1 MLTDPIAALA
11 TPPGRSAIAVIRLSG
26 TGTLVIAER
35 VVRQPIESLPDRTA
49 TLLPFYSLAG
59 TEIDRGLVIVF
70 RAPNSYTGHD
80 LVEFSCHGGLLAS
93 AELLAALFSAGA
105 RLAAPGEFTRR
116 AVLNGKLDLLQAEAV
131 GDLIDA
137 TAPAQGR
144 AALRQLDGQLSR
156 RILALR
162 EELLELLAVLA
173 YDIDFPEEDDGPVP
187 RERMLAAL
195 AGAEGSVA
203 RLLAGAPA
211 GERLHDGALVVLA
224 GRPNAGKSSL
234 FNALLG
240 SDRALVTEIPGTTRD
255 TIEAATDME
264 GWPVR
269 LADTAG
275 LREAEETIERLGIE
289 VSRRYLAAADLV
301 LLCVEADR
309 PVVPEERE
317 LLGSHR
323 GLLVRTK
330 ADLVGNGERKGN
342 GENRG
347 NGENKGNGENR
358 GNGEDKGNGEN
369 RESGEGVRVSVVTG
383 EGLDQVRHAIA
394 AELFGSGG
402 QYADP
407 EPLLSRERHRVAL
420 ERAASSL
427 SAARP
432 ELESGGDP
440 VLSAH
445 HVRDAV
451 AALDEMIGLV
461 HPDEVLGRVFER
473 FCVGK

>member
-26 TGTLVIAER
+26 TGSLDIAER
-35 VVRQPIESLPDRTA
+35 VIRQPIESLADRTA
-49 TLLPFYSLAG
+49 TLLPFFSLAG
-59 TEIDRGLVIVF
+59 PEIDRGLVTVF

-80 LVEFSCHGGLLAS
+80 LVEFSCHGGLLAP
-93 AELLAALFSAGA
+93 AQVLATLFAAGA

-162 EELLELLAVLA
+162 EELLELLALLA
-173 YDIDFPEEDDGPVP
+173 YDIDFPDEDDGPVP
-187 RERMLAAL
+187 RERLLAAL
-195 AGAEGSVA
+195 ASAEGAVA

-255 TIEAATDME
+255 TIEAATDMG

-275 LREAEETIERLGIE
+275 LRETEETIERMGIA
-289 VSRRYLAAADLV
+289 VSRRYLGAADLV

-317 LLGSHR
+317 LLGKNR
-323 GLLVRTK
+323 GLLLRTK
-330 ADLVGNGERKGN
+330 ADLVGNGE
-342 GENRG
+342 
-347 NGENKGNGENR
+347 
-358 GNGEDKGNGEN
+358 N
-369 RESGEGVRVSVVTG
+369 RECGEGVRVSVVTG

-394 AELFGSGG
+394 AELFGAGDR
-402 QYADP
+402 YADP
-407 EPLLSRERHRVAL
+407 EPLLSRERHRVSLA
-420 ERAASSL
+420 RAALSL
-427 SAARP
+427 SAAGP

>member
-26 TGTLVIAER
+26 TGTLEIAER
-35 VVRQPIESLPDRTA
+35 VIRQPIESLPDRTA
-49 TLLPFYSLAG
+49 TLLPFFSLTG
-59 TEIDRGLVIVF
+59 PEIDRGLLTVF

-80 LVEFSCHGGLLAS
+80 LVEFSCHGGLLAP
-93 AELLAALFSAGA
+93 AQLLATLFAAGA

-187 RERMLAAL
+187 RERILEAL
-195 AGAEGSVA
+195 ASAEGSVA
-203 RLLAGAPA
+203 RLLAGAAA

-275 LREAEETIERLGIE
+275 LRETEETIERLGIE
-289 VSRRYLAAADLV
+289 VSRRYLNAADLV
-301 LLCVEADR
+301 LLCVEANR
-309 PVVPEERE
+309 PVVEEERR

-330 ADLVGNGERKGN
+330 ADLAENG
-342 GENRG
+342 
-347 NGENKGNGENR
+347 
-358 GNGEDKGNGEN
+358 
-369 RESGEGVRVSVVTG
+369 
-383 EGLDQVRHAIA
+383 
-394 AELFGSGG
+394 
-402 QYADP
+402 
-407 EPLLSRERHRVAL
+407 
-420 ERAASSL
+420 
-427 SAARP
+427 
-432 ELESGGDP
+432 
-440 VLSAH
+440 
-445 HVRDAV
+445 
-451 AALDEMIGLV
+451 
-461 HPDEVLGRVFER
+461 
-473 FCVGK
+473 

>member
-26 TGTLVIAER
+26 TGTLEIAER
-35 VVRQPIESLPDRTA
+35 VIRQPIENLADRTA
-49 TLLPFYSLAG
+49 TLLPFFSLG
-59 TEIDRGLVIVF
+59 GPEIDRGLVTVF
-70 RAPNSYTGHD
+70 RAPHSYTGHD
-80 LVEFSCHGGLLAS
+80 LVEFSCHGGMLAPSQLLSTLGA
-93 AELLAALFSAGA
+93 AGA

-162 EELLELLAVLA
+162 EELLELLAILA

-195 AGAEGSVA
+195 TSAEGSVS

-255 TIEAATDME
+255 TIEAATDMD

-275 LREAEETIERLGIE
+275 LRETEETIERLGIE
-289 VSRRYLAAADLV
+289 VSRRYLSAADLV

-309 PVVPEERE
+309 PVVPEERA
-317 LLGSHR
+317 LLESHR
-323 GLLVRTK
+323 GILVRTK
-330 ADLVGNGERKGN
+330 ADLVGNGKKSEK
-342 GENRG
+342 
-347 NGENKGNGENR
+347 
-358 GNGEDKGNGEN
+358 
-369 RESGEGVRVSVVTG
+369 GEGVPVSVVSG
-383 EGLDQVRHAIA
+383 EGLDRLRHAIA
-394 AELFGSGG
+394 AELFGSGE

-407 EPLLSRERHRVAL
+407 EPLLSRERHRVSL
-420 ERAASSL
+420 ERAAASL
-427 SAARP
+427 MAARP
-432 ELESGGDP
+432 ELEAGGDP

-451 AALDEMIGLV
+451 AVLDEMIGLV

>member
-11 TPPGRSAIAVIRLSG
+11 TPPGRSAIAVVRLSG
-26 TGTLVIAER
+26 TGTLEIAER
-35 VVRQPIESLPDRTA
+35 MIRQPIESLPDRRA
-49 TLLPFYSLAG
+49 TRQRFFARTG
-59 TEIDRGLVIVF
+59 TEIDRGLVTVF
-70 RAPNSYTGHD
+70 RAPHSYTGHD
-80 LVEFSCHGGLLAS
+80 LVEFSCHGGLLAP
-93 AELLAALFSAGA
+93 AELLAALFAAGA

-137 TAPAQGR
+137 TARAQGR

-187 RERMLAAL
+187 RERMLAGL
-195 AGAEGSVA
+195 AGAEESVA

-240 SDRALVTEIPGTTRD
+240 SERALVTEIPGTTRD
-255 TIEAATDME
+255 TIEAATEME

-275 LREAEETIERLGIE
+275 LRPTEETIERLGIE

-309 PVVPEERE
+309 PVLPEEQE
-317 LLGSHR
+317 LLGTHR

-330 ADLVGNGERKGN
+330 ADLGN
-342 GENRG
+342 
-347 NGENKGNGENR
+347 
-358 GNGEDKGNGEN
+358 
-369 RESGEGVRVSVVTG
+369 GEGVRVSAVTG
-383 EGLDQVRHAIA
+383 EGLDQVRQAVA
-394 AELFGSGG
+394 AELFGNGE
-402 QYADP
+402 QYADA

-420 ERAASSL
+420 EQAGLALR
-427 SAARP
+427 AARP
-432 ELESGGDP
+432 ELESSGDP

-445 HVRDAV
+445 HVRNAV
-451 AALDEMIGLV
+451 TALDEMIGLV

>member
-1 MLTDPIAALA
+1 MLSDPIAAFA

-26 TGTLVIAER
+26 VGALEIAEQVIR
-35 VVRQPIESLPDRTA
+35 KSISSLPDRTA
-49 TLLPFYSLAG
+49 TLLPFYSAAG
-59 TEIDRGLVIVF
+59 AEIDRGLVTVF
-70 RAPNSYTGHD
+70 RAPHSYTSHD
-80 LVEFSCHGGLLAS
+80 LVGFSCHGGLLAS
-93 AELLAALFSAGA
+93 AQLLAALHAGGA
-105 RLAAPGEFTRR
+105 RPAAPGEFTRR

-156 RILALR
+156 RIHALR
-162 EELLELLAVLA
+162 EEILELLAVLA
-173 YDIDFPEEDDGPVP
+173 YDIDFPDEDDGPVP
-187 RERMLAAL
+187 REHIEASLESAA
-195 AGAEGSVA
+195 ASVA

-234 FNALLG
+234 FNRLLG
-240 SDRALVTEIPGTTRD
+240 TDRALVTEIPGTTRD
-255 TIEAATDME
+255 TIEAATEME

-275 LREAEETIERLGIE
+275 LRETGETIERMGIE
-289 VSRRYLAAADLV
+289 VSWRYVAAADLI
-301 LLCVEADR
+301 LLCVEAGR
-309 PVVPEERE
+309 PLSPEERQ
-317 LLGSHR
+317 LLLAHP
-323 GLLVRTK
+323 GLLVRSK
-330 ADLVGNGERKGN
+330 ADLAGK
-342 GENRG
+342 
-347 NGENKGNGENR
+347 
-358 GNGEDKGNGEN
+358 
-369 RESGEGVRVSVVTG
+369 GEGGKREGVLVSVVTG
-383 EGLDQVRHAIA
+383 EGLDHLRHAIA
-394 AELFGSGG
+394 AELFGSGQ

-420 ERAASSL
+420 ERAGDALASAGPAL
-427 SAARP
+427 GK
-432 ELESGGDP
+432 GGDP
-440 VLSAH
+440 VLAAH

-451 AALDEMIGLV
+451 AALDELIGLV